1 MLAKLA
7 AVTAFLAILAGT
19 LALERRISE
28 KRSIRQRLE
37 RYVLSGPPGPALP
50 GQRREREK
58 QGVRVWGLFRW
69 LGKFFNAPSYLEAR
83 LIQAGVP
90 LKGGEFLA
98 FCSTAAVVL
107 GAGLAL
113 AGSSLYIAAA
123 GGILA
128 FFLPFRV
135 LRYLALRRA
144 RTFESQLGDALLL
157 AANSLRT
164 GYSFLQAMEMVAREM
179 PPPIAAEF
187 ARALRET
194 HLGATTEEALN
205 NMAERIRSKDF
216 DIVVTSV
223 LIQRQVGG
231 NLAEVLDNISGTIRE
246 RVKIRGEIRTLTAQG
261 RISGIVVGAM
271 PVFLA
276 LALYWLNPEYIS
288 VLFTE
293 PAGRLMLAGA
303 IASQLI
309 GAAIIRRIVNIE
321 L

>member
-1 MLAKLA
+1 
-7 AVTAFLAILAGT
+7 
-19 LALERRISE
+19 
-28 KRSIRQRLE
+28 
-37 RYVLSGPPGPALP
+37 
-50 GQRREREK
+50 
-58 QGVRVWGLFRW
+58 
-69 LGKFFNAPSYLEAR
+69 
-83 LIQAGVP
+83 
-90 LKGGEFLA
+90 
-98 FCSTAAVVL
+98 
-107 GAGLAL
+107 
-113 AGSSLYIAAA
+113 
-123 GGILA
+123 
-128 FFLPFRV
+128 
-135 LRYLALRRA
+135 
-144 RTFESQLGDALLL
+144 
-157 AANSLRT
+157 
-164 GYSFLQAMEMVAREM
+164 
-179 PPPIAAEF
+179 
-187 ARALRET
+187 
-194 HLGATTEEALN
+194 
-205 NMAERIRSKDF
+205 
-216 DIVVTSV
+216 V